1 MRSPI
6 PAHWAD
12 VKITDTEAF
21 ANARLLVSRE
31 YILAESSSGGAPAA
45 ALKRVENGARDN
57 IVVTLPDRGDSHFS
71 KGRMEPQ
78 QYR

>member
-45 ALKRVENGARDN
+45 TLKRGESGARGN
-57 IVVTLPDRGDSHFS
+57 IVVFPDRVDCHFS
-71 KGRMEPQ
+71 KERMKPQ